1 MIEIGING
9 KKSRENVFFLKY
21 KYLCIYIYIYISEI
35 FAFCDCYLEL
45 EHF

>member
-21 KYLCIYIYIYISEI
+21 KYLCMCATYIYIYIYQR
-35 FAFCDCYLEL
+35 FLPFVTVT
-45 EHF
+45 